1 MPQPARIYLDNA
13 ATSWPKPESVYAAVD
28 RYQRHLGAP
37 AGRSSYREAVEVERL
52 VADARRRAADL
63 LHAEEPCRVVFA
75 ANATDAL
82 NLALHG
88 AVQPGDHVITSVAEH
103 NSVLRPLRFL
113 EENRGIA
120 VSRVACDGQGFV
132 DPDDIRR
139 ALRPETRLIALIHAS
154 NVTGAIQ
161 PVAEVGR
168 IAREHGLLYLVD
180 AAQSLGHVELDVRQI
195 GAHLLAA
202 AGHKGLLGPLGVGLL
217 YIAPGVEAR
226 LEPLR
231 QGGTGTRSDEDRQPP
246 SLPDRY
252 EAGNHNVP
260 GIVGLGAGLT
270 FLAERGVARIRQH
283 QMQLTARLL
292 EGLRVI
298 AGVTLFGPADLA
310 RRLGVVSMTVRGYD
324 SQELAVL
331 LDAAYHI
338 QTRAGLHCAPRMHQA
353 LGTAAAGGTVR
364 FSPGAFNTLEEMD
377 AAIQAV
383 GEILAAKLH

>member
-1 MPQPARIYLDNA
+1 
-13 ATSWPKPESVYAAVD
+13 
-28 RYQRHLGAP
+28 
-37 AGRSSYREAVEVERL
+37 
-52 VADARRRAADL
+52 
-63 LHAEEPCRVVFA
+63 
-75 ANATDAL
+75 
-82 NLALHG
+82 
-88 AVQPGDHVITSVAEH
+88 
-103 NSVLRPLRFL
+103 
-113 EENRGIA
+113 
-120 VSRVACDGQGFV
+120 VACDGQGFV